1 LCDDPSDLE
10 KIEAKLNHLEIDFV
24 LYCPCLPYNHPYDV
38 IDNFLDQVENERKG
52 LLVTLLCMIG
62 NLRSDHVIY
71 LPCSQ
76 NPLNEPGNIHQLS
89 LGDAFVL
96 DRNFLVDTDLHTRSL
111 SCLNCGRNVD
121 DTIGVDKPICSCCEQ
136 LWTSTLKSSERA
148 TDNLAEYLGAYA
160 KAEAVTARVEAGVK
174 HTPLKVHAQGPAT
187 AAETG
192 FSWDYAGANVGASL
206 GEARAGPF
214 AARAGVKFGAG
225 VRNGVP
231 EVDLG
236 PVTVPCSIM

>member
-1 LCDDPSDLE
+1 MTDLVWKNMGVHADTGNE
-10 KIEAKLNHLEIDFV
+10 KNNFGENNYTYGKGKAGGDVMNAKALAGVAQTNSRAFANPTQATATAGACGPNAKASAALVEGVIEASANAVLGKAEATAGVGLE
-24 LYCPCLPYNHPYDV
+24 H
-38 IDNFLDQVENERKG
+38 
-52 LLVTLLCMIG
+52 
-62 NLRSDHVIY
+62 
-71 LPCSQ
+71 
-76 NPLNEPGNIHQLS
+76 
-89 LGDAFVL
+89 
-96 DRNFLVDTDLHTRSL
+96 
-111 SCLNCGRNVD
+111 
-121 DTIGVDKPICSCCEQ
+121 
-136 LWTSTLKSSERA
+136 
-148 TDNLAEYLGAYA
+148 LGAYA

-236 PVTVPCSIM
+236 PVSVPCSIM